1 MSHRFGTKT
10 ETLIGYPAARVLSWL
25 AKEMPGECAGYVLNA
40 TLPEDVINQRV
51 RVYMNRTQAFH
62 DVYQPNEVAPGQWF
76 EFVSRE
82 DSSPGDIL
90 VPFSDEDVARG
101 FVDVE
106 SERISIDDWFVYRE

>member
-76 EFVSRE
+76 EFMAEKYPPEEIV
-82 DSSPGDIL
+82 
-90 VPFSDEDVARG
+90 VPFSDEDVERG
-101 FVDVE
+101 FVE
-106 SERISIDDWFVYRE
+106 TGGQRISIDEWFVYQE

>member
-1 MSHRFGTKT
+1 MSHRFGIKT
-10 ETLIGYPAARVLSWL
+10 EELIGYPGARVLSWL
-25 AKEMPGECAGYVLNA
+25 AKEMSGDCAGYVLNA

-62 DVYQPNEVAPGQWF
+62 DVYQPHEVAPGQWF

-82 DSSPGDIL
+82 DCSPEDIL
-90 VPFSDEDVARG
+90 VPFSDDDVKRG

-106 SERISIDDWFVYRE
+106 GGSIGVADWFVCQF